1 MGCMTFL
8 LPTPDQARAGLRAIK
23 TTLLAGGAIEPQHRE
38 ALSAVQRHLLRTAI
52 DVDTLAPIEPED
64 LAIQITDPALREQL
78 VSALVTFSMLSD
90 RVNPAHAAAV
100 DAYAGAFGV
109 APVAVRQLR
118 NLAEE
123 RLWRLRFDTVRNG
136 PGSSGM
142 ARMIREMGYLG
153 TFKNMLGFAGLLE
166 NEEIAA
172 RYHALRGYAEG
183 TLGRALYDFY
193 TARGFQFPGE
203 KGGAPEGL
211 LSHDLTHVLSGYDTD
226 LHGEARVL
234 AFTAGYQ
241 RQKVFGT
248 LLFVIVQ
255 AQHDVRLT
263 PLARSVK
270 GGLDAPHLVTEMV
283 EAFARGARMNIDLS
297 EGWDFWSVMDKPV
310 DEVRRLYN
318 IDVLKDPPRTERMP
332 HAITA

>member
-1 MGCMTFL
+1 MTFL

-23 TTLLAGGAIEPQHRE
+23 TTLLAGGAIQPQHRE
-38 ALSAVQRHLLRTAI
+38 ALSAVQRHLLRTSI
-52 DVDTLAPIEPED
+52 DVDALPPIEPDD

-78 VSALVTFSMLSD
+78 VGALVTFSMLSD

-118 NLAEE
+118 DLAEE
-123 RLWRLRFDTVRNG
+123 RIWRLRLDTVRNG
-136 PGSSGM
+136 PGGTGM
-142 ARMIREMGYLG
+142 ARMIQEMGYLG
-153 TFKNMLGFAGLLE
+153 TFKNMLTFAGLLQ
-166 NEEIAA
+166 NEEMAA
-172 RYHALRGYAEG
+172 RYRALRGYAEG
-183 TLGRALYDFY
+183 TLGRALFDFY
-193 TARGFQFPGE
+193 TSRGFQFPGE

-211 LSHDLTHVLSGYDTD
+211 LSHDLTHILSGYDTD

-248 LLFVIVQ
+248 LLFVVVL
-255 AQHDVRLT
+255 AQHDIRLT
-263 PLARSVK
+263 PLAPSVK
-270 GGLDAPHLVTEMV
+270 CGLDSPHLVTEMV
-283 EAFARGARMNIDLS
+283 EAFARGARMTIDLS
-297 EGWDFWSVMDKPV
+297 DGWDFWPLMDKPV

-318 IDVLKDPPRTERMP
+318 IDVLKDPPHTERLPQAVM
-332 HAITA
+332 A